1 MHPHDCVLAF
11 SFAKWGDAFWDIPVS
26 YSRMGCV
33 LISLLNYLYVLGS
46 EVGLPASK
54 PIFVVA
60 ALFAF
65 GFFIAELDTIV
76 QKSRH

>member
-1 MHPHDCVLAF
+1 
-11 SFAKWGDAFWDIPVS
+11 
-26 YSRMGCV
+26 MGCV